1 MEGPFTLLIS
11 KQDMTNR
18 ENQLLRCSVEKVI
31 IIFYQYIMRLQYS
44 ISRTLPLR
52 IDAIYLTPY
61 LCQFDDVQC
70 FSIFIANTNKHTC
83 TC

>member
-1 MEGPFTLLIS
+1 MEGPFTLSIS

-31 IIFYQYIMRLQYS
+31 IIFYQYIMRLQY
-44 ISRTLPLR
+44 LR